1 MIKKHK
7 TKTRQG
13 VAKRFKVT
21 ATGKVLRRNQNMRH
35 LRRRKSWCANIT
47 NYEVSPT
54 TTTPDGIDVDDSGMA
69 VDLDLL
75 DRETTDLE
83 QCLRLSIDRLAF
95 VVKIAPNWFTSPGS
109 SQQGFPCSIDPSL
122 CFGGQP
128 PPNPDYLCACA
139 GAVQP
144 PNIVVLPPNLL
155 AYRHELIHLITHA
168 VHGDPKFAQCENPLP
183 NPE

>member
-1 MIKKHK
+1 MTSHNSSKFVFAILLLCIGCLDKP
-7 TKTRQG
+7 TY
-13 VAKRFKVT
+13 
-21 ATGKVLRRNQNMRH
+21 NC
-35 LRRRKSWCANIT
+35 WCANIT